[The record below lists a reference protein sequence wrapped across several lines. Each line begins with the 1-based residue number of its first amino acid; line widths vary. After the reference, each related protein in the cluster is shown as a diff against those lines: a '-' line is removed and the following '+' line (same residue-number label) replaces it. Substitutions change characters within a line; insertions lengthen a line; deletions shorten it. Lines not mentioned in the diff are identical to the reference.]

1 MKNDLTRAFLGPLAW
16 TAGMFIA
23 RLFGLYTSPSAS
35 VIAVSMITA
44 AFIIKH
50 E

>member
-1 MKNDLTRAFLGPLAW
+1 MKNDLIRTFVAPLVW

-23 RLFGLYTSPSAS
+23 RLFGLYASPSAS
-35 VIAVSMITA
+35 VIAVSIITA